1 MTVKDG
7 ATDVSDQKLISSDK
21 DCYIYIVA
29 SLPLFENESCFTTI
43 HTYMEKVLNLQDNE
57 RTRDLWQWPF
67 KFHVVFVIGCYVRGK
82 ISTRKRPM
90 REAYLHRATSS
101 LNSCAWNGRKFFLE
115 ELGSRIEIKYVLKP
129 NLPFS
134 VLSSYSCIVKL
145 VINISL
151 AFLLQ

>member
-21 DCYIYIVA
+21 DCYIYIVD

-67 KFHVVFVIGCYVRGK
+67 KFHVVFVIGCYVRRK
-82 ISTRKRPM
+82 ISTRKRSM
-90 REAYLHRATSS
+90 REAYLYRATSS
-101 LNSCAWNGRKFFLE
+101 LEFLCVEWSKVSLGRT
-115 ELGSRIEIKYVLKP
+115 G
-129 NLPFS
+129 
-134 VLSSYSCIVKL
+134 
-145 VINISL
+145 ISNRDQICSETEF
-151 AFLLQ
+151 AI